1 MAKLNADIAQDQQEA
16 AGVKE
21 YVWSTSGDE
30 RVRGNPKG
38 KWAKAKHSHYAIDG
52 KRCRWDNPAVYKN
65 NGEWID
71 RPANWAQLHPG
82 KDFNCRCVGLP
93 CFDIPGLNLPWEN
106 D

>member
-30 RVRGNPKG
+30 RVRGNPAG
-38 KWAKAKHSHYAIDG
+38 KWPKVKHSHYEIDG
-52 KRCRWDNPAVYKN
+52 KRCKYADPTVYRS
-65 NGEWID
+65 NGEWAK
-71 RPANWAQLHPG
+71 RPSSWVQLHPG
-82 KDFNCRCVGLP
+82 KDFQCRCVGLP